1 MENQHAQIIQ
11 TRTKKAAAAV
21 RIPVTPAM
29 LREAAPVY
37 VEEGLVDDEVPVAP
51 ATPEG

>member
-1 MENQHAQIIQ
+1 
-11 TRTKKAAAAV
+11 
-21 RIPVTPAM
+21 M

-51 ATPEG
+51 ATPEGWAEPEAPATPDG